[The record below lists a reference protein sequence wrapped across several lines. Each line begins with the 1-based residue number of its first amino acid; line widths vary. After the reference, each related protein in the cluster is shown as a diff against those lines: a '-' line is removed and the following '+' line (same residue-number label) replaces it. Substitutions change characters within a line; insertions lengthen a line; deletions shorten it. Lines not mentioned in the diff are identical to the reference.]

1 MKTSFKVSF
10 VVVALALS
18 ACGKNSEDMLAR
30 EIPPAPPMEAKPT
43 PFPVEPTPAPN
54 LVTDSAKVQNEYE
67 SGKVDVLFVIDN
79 SASMKAH
86 QDRLVSN
93 IDKFASSFINNSDVD
108 FHVGVVK
115 VYDSKTF
122 ANQPNIT
129 PNGQL
134 LGGVVKRGGDTVAEL
149 QKLLKVGVLEL
160 AQGGPQFEEVFS
172 PVKAALS
179 EEMLSGANAG
189 FYRSDAHLAVIMITD
204 ANDDSANFDET
215 NLQAF
220 LDQLKKGR
228 SDKYST
234 YAVLANKS
242 DEGVACKTDP
252 SGAPDRINNLIK
264 ITNGKKFSLCDR
276 DYGKKLAQV
285 GSEITAK
292 AVFNRVVELTNVPDP
307 RQPMVVT
314 CEGKEIPKGPAGY
327 SFAGYKV
334 ELSRAYQGCKSS
346 AAVIEV
352 TYAILSSDNI
362 DLK

>member
-1 MKTSFKVSF
+1 MKTSFKVSL
-10 VVVALALS
+10 VLVALALS
-18 ACGKNSEDMLAR
+18 ACGKNKEDLLSKGLS
-30 EIPPAPPMEAKPT
+30 PAPQAEAKPT
-43 PFPVEPTPAPN
+43 PYPVDPTPAPN
-54 LVTDSAKVQNEYE
+54 MVTDSAKVQNEYE

-93 IDKFASSFINNSDVD
+93 INKFAEAFLNNSDVD

-115 VYDSKTF
+115 VYDSKTY
-122 ANQPNIT
+122 AST
-129 PNGQL
+129 VPNGEL
-134 LGGVVKRGGDTVAEL
+134 HGGFVKRGTNTIAEL
-149 QKLLKVGVLEL
+149 QAILKVGVLDL
-160 AQGGPQFEEVFS
+160 ANGGPQFEEVFS
-172 PVKAALS
+172 PIKAALS
-179 EEMLSGANAG
+179 EDMANGANAG

-204 ANDDSANFDET
+204 ANDDSVNFDET

-228 SDKYST
+228 SEKYST
-234 YAVLANKS
+234 YAVLANAS

-252 SGAPDRINNLIK
+252 SGAPDRINNFIK

-276 DYGKKLAQV
+276 DYGKKLARV

-292 AVFNRVVELTNVPDP
+292 AVFNRVVELTNVPDL
-307 RQPMVVT
+307 RHPMVVT
-314 CEGKEIPKGPAGY
+314 CEGKEIPKGSAGY

-334 ELSRAYQGCKSS
+334 ELSRAYQGCKST

-352 TYAILSSDNI
+352 TYAVLSSENI
-362 DLK
+362 DLQ